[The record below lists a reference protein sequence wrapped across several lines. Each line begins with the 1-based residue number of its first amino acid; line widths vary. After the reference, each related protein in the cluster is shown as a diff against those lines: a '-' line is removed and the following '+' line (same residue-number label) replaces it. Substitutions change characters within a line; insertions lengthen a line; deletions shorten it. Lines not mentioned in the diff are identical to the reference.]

1 MQKEPLKDLN
11 FFRFEELRVYHKAL
25 NYTAWLRTRLSVQ
38 SFSDDCEANKL
49 VSAATQI
56 AINLAEGSA
65 RKQTQFVYFLKLA
78 KSQIRE
84 CMVRTDLCQ
93 LLNLLNKQETEY
105 SRGQLLELSKM
116 VTALII
122 SITHEPLDE
131 ADNNENQDQAETVH
145 DKHPSEIKD

>member
-1 MQKEPLKDLN
+1 MQKEPPKEPN

-25 NYTAWLRTRLSVQ
+25 NYTAWLRTKLTVQ
-38 SFSDDCEANKL
+38 SLSDDCEANKL

-93 LLNLLNKQETEY
+93 RLNLLNKPESDY
-105 SRGQLLELSKM
+105 SRGQLFELSKM

-122 SITHEPLDE
+122 SITHEPGDE
-131 ADNNENQDQAETVH
+131 VDDNENPGPSETVH
-145 DKHPSEIKD
+145 QKHSLETKD